1 MTELLFY
8 HLERDPLERVLPPLL
23 ERSLARGWR
32 CIVEAP
38 STERLEALDHLLWT
52 YRDESFLPHAREGAA
67 PAERQP
73 ILLTSQPGNP
83 NRAHVRFYVDGAR
96 LSDCEGYERLVYLFD
111 GGDDHAVQT
120 AREMWKWAQAQTEAQ
135 TQAFEV
141 TYWRQSSAG
150 GWERKA

>member
-38 STERLEALDHLLWT
+38 SSERLDALDHLLWT
-52 YRDESFLPHAREGAA
+52 YRDDSFLPHARDGAGAA
-67 PAERQP
+67 ARQP
-73 ILLTSQPGNP
+73 VLLTDRPGNP
-83 NRAHVRFYVDGAR
+83 NGANVRFYVDGAR
-96 LSDCEGYERLVYLFD
+96 LTDWDGYERLVYLFD
-111 GGDDHAVQT
+111 GGDADALMT
-120 AREMWKWAQAQTEAQ
+120 ARETWKRARADGL
-135 TQAFEV
+135 EV
-141 TYWRQSSAG
+141 TYWRQAPSG

>member
-23 ERSLARGWR
+23 ERSLSRGWR

-38 STERLEALDHLLWT
+38 SLERLEALDHLLWT
-52 YRDESFLPHAREGAA
+52 YRDDSFLPHARDGAA
-67 PAERQP
+67 PAAHQP

-83 NRAHVRFYVDGAR
+83 NSANVRFYVDGAPVG
-96 LSDCEGYERLVYLFD
+96 DWQGYHRLVYLFD
-111 GGDDHAVQT
+111 GGDAEALKT
-120 AREMWKWAQAQTEAQ
+120 ARETWTWAK
-135 TQAFEV
+135 TQDLDV
-141 TYWRQSSAG
+141 TYWRQGSAG